1 MALSDS
7 RRPPGRHS
15 MSFAKWTDN
24 IKRSGEDGNGQPAE
38 FVSPCDLTTHWSHK
52 RIKELLK
59 DYRVVGATVDTI
71 LCAYI
76 RVFSI
81 LVFIDRLDYLPEFM
95 EYGLNDCSLPLTQRP
110 FGWPENR
117 QLDQVFEYF
126 QEFQWKFCPFEVS
139 RHSLVGQRLDTRHIL
154 PINSK
159 KVIRKLRGE
168 SEVIRVDFHTDCIDE
183 LPTTMILKAYTRPQ
197 LYKTEVSAFT
207 MICNSISSE
216 GNLKLDNIIEFYGHF
231 TQNEKYYL
239 LLEWA
244 EQGNLESYF
253 KNTRPPESAEDM
265 FLFWKNMF
273 KLIEGLTLIHN
284 LGDVDEESTTAFR
297 GSHQDIKPGNIL
309 VTSNKPSNKYDVIFK
324 IADFGTCDIW
334 QVSREDP
341 NALGI
346 DNKGDQWYSAPECAA
361 NYDVLYRF
369 DNRVGSEVDIW
380 SLGCVFSE
388 AAVWAVCGQPGLRD
402 YLERRF
408 QETQRFD
415 SMARSGFAGCFH
427 NGNEPL
433 NAVTLMHAHILHSKR
448 HWDTITPEIVRLI
461 QESMLLEPMGPRKSA
476 RDLLQR
482 SERLLKEAEEK
493 ALEGGFIRREN
504 PLPTPP
510 VPALPSKVT
519 VEEVQ
524 QYRNDIKKHRPP
536 NEYVATQCIVVQE
549 KIKGR
554 DQIFLIDDSKSMK
567 TQHREA
573 VSNTFI
579 ALSYLAKKI
588 DEDGLD
594 LFFTSQPSERFHKR
608 RTSKLLS
615 EVQQHFIRHPNSG
628 TSGMEASMG
637 QVIDYII
644 KKLDNRPTT
653 FTGLPGIAQRLKQ
666 QPRIT
671 LIVFTDGRWGN
682 GSTNISGVVQE
693 IQRLIDN
700 VKSRG
705 LGRTTVTIQFIRFG
719 NDPESI
725 CRLKSLDEFGKDI
738 DWDIVD
744 TKSHEDHVPDM
755 LIGSIDDIVDDKGEH

>member
-1 MALSDS
+1 
-7 RRPPGRHS
+7 
-15 MSFAKWTDN
+15 
-24 IKRSGEDGNGQPAE
+24 
-38 FVSPCDLTTHWSHK
+38 
-52 RIKELLK
+52 
-59 DYRVVGATVDTI
+59 
-71 LCAYI
+71 
-76 RVFSI
+76 
-81 LVFIDRLDYLPEFM
+81 
-95 EYGLNDCSLPLTQRP
+95 
-110 FGWPENR
+110 
-117 QLDQVFEYF
+117 
-126 QEFQWKFCPFEVS
+126 
-139 RHSLVGQRLDTRHIL
+139 
-154 PINSK
+154 
-159 KVIRKLRGE
+159 
-168 SEVIRVDFHTDCIDE
+168 
-183 LPTTMILKAYTRPQ
+183 MILKAYTRPQ

-207 MICNSISSE
+207 MIRNSASSE
-216 GNLKLDNIIEFYGHF
+216 DNSKLDNIIEFYGHF

-253 KNTRPPESAEDM
+253 KNTRPPESAADM
-265 FLFWKNMF
+265 LLFWKNMF
-273 KLIEGLTLIHN
+273 KLIEGLILIHN

-309 VTSNKPSNKYDVIFK
+309 VTSDKASNKYDVIFK
-324 IADFGTCDIW
+324 IADFGTSDMW

-346 DNKGDQWYSAPECAA
+346 DNRGDKWYSAPECVT
-361 NYDVLYRF
+361 NYDVLCRF

-402 YLERRF
+402 YLKRRV
-408 QETQRFD
+408 QETQRFE
-415 SMARSGFAGCFH
+415 SMSRSGSAGCFH

-433 NAVTLMHAHILHSKR
+433 SAVTLMHAQILHSKR
-448 HWDTITPEIVRLI
+448 HWDTITPEIIRLI

-482 SERLLKEAEEK
+482 SKRLLKEAEEK
-493 ALEGGFIRREN
+493 ALEGGYIGREN

-510 VPALPSKVT
+510 VLALPSKVT

-725 CRLKSLDEFGKDI
+725 CRLKSLYEFGKDI